1 MISRIFIRFLK
12 LGTDGL
18 EEVVAK
24 ILAQPVPFPE
34 QKNIVRYSLSCGD
47 YQAIQAPRSSDIPV
61 TGSCVAKL
69 LTWIGPTN
77 LTNLILLLLTDN
89 KVAVF
94 GRSFRNVLKI
104 LKIINSKT
112 IS

>member
-94 GRSFRNVLKI
+94 GRSFRKVLKI
-104 LKIINSKT
+104 FK
-112 IS
+112 